1 MTWETVPFSAAF
13 LDITAKSPRVKRS
26 EFAASGKFPVRDQ
39 GEQDVAGYWDDVSAV
54 TRVDRPLILFGD
66 HTRRVKFASED
77 FVIGADG
84 VKVLATSPGLE
95 PRFAFHWMSALK
107 IPSAGYSRH
116 FKFLQQHHI
125 PLPPLPE
132 QRRIAAILDEA
143 DALRTKVK
151 RIPQLNRD
159 FEDAYFLRSFGDPRS
174 VAARPLLEM
183 VHAQSGG
190 TPSKV
195 KPEYWAGTIPWVS
208 PKDMKT
214 RNLFDAI
221 DHISDTAVE
230 QTTLRLL
237 PPDTVAIVVRGMIL
251 VHTIPVARLR
261 VASTINQDMKALIP
275 KESIDPAFLAAAIRL
290 QSNSILGAV
299 SVAGHGTRRLDA
311 EALQAIRV
319 PIATLDQQ
327 TAFGATVATA
337 EQMGASMSASAR
349 ALDTLFASLQHRAF
363 RGEL

>member
-1 MTWETVPFSAAF
+1 MTWETVPLGELIELKYGKALKAEDRIPGQFPVVGSGGIVGTHTAAITTSPTIVVGRKGSIGSLTYLDEGCWAIDTAYFVARKRDVHLRWLYWMMGSLRLGSMNKSAA
-13 LDITAKSPRVKRS
+13 I
-26 EFAASGKFPVRDQ
+26 
-39 GEQDVAGYWDDVSAV
+39 
-54 TRVDRPLILFGD
+54 
-66 HTRRVKFASED
+66 
-77 FVIGADG
+77 
-84 VKVLATSPGLE
+84 PGLN
-95 PRFAFHWMSALK
+95 RDDAYRA
-107 IPSAGYSRH
+107 R
-116 FKFLQQHHI
+116 I